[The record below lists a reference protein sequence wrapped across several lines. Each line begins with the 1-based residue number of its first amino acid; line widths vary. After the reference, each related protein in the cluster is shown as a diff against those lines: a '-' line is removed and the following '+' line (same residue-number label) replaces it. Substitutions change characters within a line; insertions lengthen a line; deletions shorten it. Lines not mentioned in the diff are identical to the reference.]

1 MRSGAVRWSKSETG
15 VMHAYAYNW
24 REELP
29 SEAVPACGRDVPRR
43 KLGRPGAPALDAT
56 VCDRCAAA
64 VGFHRRPLT
73 SRAWAIKR
81 AAQAPGKAPALATI
95 LSELR
100 ELRGVVD
107 GLAEAFRRRMGAP
120 GVAAGKIV
128 YAEPG
133 TGCVTL
139 GAGEVTP

>member
-15 VMHAYAYNW
+15 VMHAYPYNW
-24 REELP
+24 RKELP
-29 SEAVPACGRDVPRR
+29 SEAMPACGRDVPRR

-64 VGFHRRPLT
+64 TGFHRRPLT
-73 SRAWAIKR
+73 SRAWALKR

-107 GLAEAFRRRMGAP
+107 GLAEALRRRSLPP
-120 GVAAGKIV
+120 GLPTGEWKGSEV
-128 YAEPG
+128 EP
-133 TGCVTL
+133 
-139 GAGEVTP
+139 